1 MAEDDIADL
10 FDVCV
15 VTLNCTPDSLRQDFH
30 CMLFGSNLVDDY
42 TDFPLNRLIC
52 LPVSA
57 QEIFKKVVDL
67 NLPKLA
73 GQVGF
78 CEFIFDEIEIR
89 DQHFTFSK
97 SSTTSLLMPE
107 RTPISCP
114 DQSWAPTT

>member
-10 FDVCV
+10 FEVCV

-30 CMLFGSNLVDDY
+30 CMLFGSNLIDDY

-67 NLPKLA
+67 SVPKLS
-73 GQVGF
+73 GQV
-78 CEFIFDEIEIR
+78 
-89 DQHFTFSK
+89 
-97 SSTTSLLMPE
+97 SL
-107 RTPISCP
+107 IV
-114 DQSWAPTT
+114 